1 MDLVIPYF
9 FFKDPDTALGM
20 RPMSM
25 SSFSAWGKGSG
36 GSNRM
41 SQSKED
47 RNSPMPRNQ
56 NRFSS
61 LYNPPGER
69 SVSPSAQ
76 PLSSNF
82 DRQGSSGSQSPTST
96 LERQHRAGSSGS
108 RSMGPIVRDFR
119 GPNRGPNETTNER
132 DGTLHTVHMHTHM
145 QGNNVGPFISAN
157 FAKMSSNGPP
167 GVAAISRKPSNIPSR
182 YPPSGP
188 SEDDI
193 KQGQQRMQGQQA
205 RKSEVDLE
213 RCINNVLEE
222 YLNSCDDKVSTKYL
236 KRSWSFG

>member
-1 MDLVIPYF
+1 ML
-9 FFKDPDTALGM
+9 FKLQDPDTALGM

-41 SQSKED
+41 SQSKDD

-76 PLSSNF
+76 PLSNNF
-82 DRQGSSGSQSPTST
+82 ERQGSSGSQSPTST
-96 LERQHRAGSSGS
+96 LERQQRAGSSGS

-119 GPNRGPNETTNER
+119 GPNRGANEISNER
-132 DGTLHTVHMHTHM
+132 DGALHAQYMHRPTHM
-145 QGNNVGPFISAN
+145 QGNNVGTFMPSN
-157 FAKMSSNGPP
+157 FTNRPYNGPP
-167 GVAAISRKPSNIPSR
+167 GTPMNPRAPSNNSGRCPQN
-182 YPPSGP
+182 GP
-188 SEDDI
+188 SDDDI
-193 KQGQQRMQGQQA
+193 RKGQQRMQGKQA
-205 RKSEVDLE
+205 RKNEVDLE

-222 YLNSCDDKVSTKYL
+222 YLNSCDDKV
-236 KRSWSFG
+236 RSFPPNIYKKLRLQH

>member
-1 MDLVIPYF
+1 
-9 FFKDPDTALGM
+9 M

-76 PLSSNF
+76 PLSNNF
-82 DRQGSSGSQSPTST
+82 ERQGSSGSQSPTST
-96 LERQHRAGSSGS
+96 LERQHRGGSGGS

-119 GPNRGPNETTNER
+119 GPNRGANDTTNER
-132 DGTLHTVHMHTHM
+132 DGTLHGQYMHTHM
-145 QGNNVGPFISAN
+145 SGNNGGSFMSSN

-167 GVAAISRKPSNIPSR
+167 GVASISRTPSNIPSVC
-182 YPPSGP
+182 SQIGP
-188 SEDDI
+188 TEDEI
-193 KQGQQRMQGQQA
+193 KKGQQRMQGQQA
-205 RKSEVDLE
+205 RKSDVDLE

-222 YLNSCDDKVSTKYL
+222 YLNSCDDKVTYHFIRFDYNIIFNFS
-236 KRSWSFG
+236 R